1 MQWEVK
7 RVKFNVL
14 KKLLIKTPGPLYAI
28 IALTIFFTYISPN
41 FFSVD
46 NGFSLMLQG
55 AALAVLACGMTMAI
69 LTAGIDLSLGAIPG
83 LAGVTFALA
92 LQFGLPAGLAIG
104 IALLTGML
112 CGSINGILIGCFKMD
127 EFVATLGMMSVAE
140 GFALAFS
147 NGAALPVA
155 NPFIPWLAG
164 SHLMLGIAVPVW
176 LAAIIFVIIYLLV
189 HQTKFGVH
197 LYAIGGNRDVALLSG
212 VNVPKIRFFLYCLNG
227 VLGALAGII
236 LVGRMNTAHPSAAIG
251 MEFDAI
257 AAVVIGGT
265 ALSGGQGGV
274 PGTILGVG
282 VVCVLR
288 SGLNMTGLPSSWQM
302 VVLGSI
308 ILGTIIM
315 ETLRKNKMRRYRNA
329 VNA

>member
-1 MQWEVK
+1 MN
-7 RVKFNVL
+7 FNVL
-14 KKLLIKTPGPLYAI
+14 KRMIIKIPGPLYAI
-28 IALTIFFTYISPN
+28 ITLVIFFTCISPD
-41 FFSVD
+41 FLSVG

-55 AALAVLACGMTMAI
+55 AALLILACGMTMAI

-83 LAGVTFALA
+83 LTGVTFALA
-92 LQFGLPAGLAIG
+92 LQSGLPVVSAAGIS
-104 IALLTGML
+104 LLTGAI

-140 GFALAFS
+140 GFALVFS
-147 NGAALPVA
+147 NGAALPVS

-164 SHLMLGIAVPVW
+164 SRLILGIALPVW
-176 LAAIIFVIIYLLV
+176 IAVVILVIVYLLI
-189 HQTKFGVH
+189 HKTKFGVH
-197 LYAIGGNRDVALLSG
+197 IYAIGGNRDVAALSG
-212 VNVPKIRFFLYCLNG
+212 VDVPRIRFFLYAING
-227 VLGALAGII
+227 MLGALAGMI
-236 LVGRMNTAHPSAAIG
+236 LVGRMNTAHPSSAIG

-265 ALSGGQGGV
+265 ALSGGQGGLL
-274 PGTILGVG
+274 GTILGVA

-308 ILGTIIM
+308 IMGTIIM
-315 ETLRKNKMRRYRNA
+315 ETLRKNKVRRDRNA